1 LKQVHDKEIN
11 DLVNRIVV
19 SIVELPTQSTD
30 SIREVRKRFSRE
42 LAHRPAE
49 QILQLALKLRSRD
62 DFILRFVAYEL
73 VHYHKAALASLNARS
88 LKELGQGLDSWMAV
102 DTFACYLSGPAWRE
116 RQVPD
121 ATVKEWTRSTDR
133 WWRRAALVSTVPLNS
148 KARGGK
154 GDPSRT
160 IDICSELVSDRDD
173 MVVKAL
179 SWALRELSKRDP
191 VLTKSFLEKYQDEL
205 APRVI
210 REVTSKLETG
220 LKSARRSTRESTE
233 KV

>member
-1 LKQVHDKEIN
+1 LKRAHDKEID
-11 DLVNRIVV
+11 DLENRIVV
-19 SIVELPTQSTD
+19 SISELATQSTD
-30 SIREVRKRFSRE
+30 SIREVRKKFSRE

-49 QILQLALKLRSRD
+49 QILQLAFKLRSRD
-62 DFILRFVAYEL
+62 EFILRFVAYEL
-73 VHYHKAALASLNARS
+73 VHYHKSALASLNAGS

-121 ATVKEWTRSTDR
+121 ATIQGWTRSTDR

-160 IDICSELVSDRDD
+160 FDICSELVSDRDD

-179 SWALRELSKRDP
+179 SWALRELAKRDP
-191 VLTKSFLEKYQDEL
+191 VSAKSFLKKYCDEL

-210 REVTSKLETG
+210 REVKSKLQTG
-220 LKSARRSTRESTE
+220 LKNARRSTGEAAK